1 MGKKTKKAFK
11 YTPMG
16 VRRKIGESLDPRNF
30 KDTFDKIE
38 SHPLGGLV
46 TQQLLA
52 NPRSMKYLIE
62 NPNDPKGFVA
72 TRLFSDG
79 TPLGNYGSRLLGFEG
94 KDGKVVKL
102 EDLAKD
108 EQDKVRGVFAQEVD
122 RIRGSREEELKKRR
136 NVTLLTSPGG
146 ALLTAESL
154 SKPSLTLGK

>member
-1 MGKKTKKAFK
+1 MGKKAKKTVTVPFGAAKSSVNSF
-11 YTPMG
+11 
-16 VRRKIGESLDPRNF
+16 RKPAT
-30 KDTFDKIE
+30 DTEEKI
-38 SHPLGGLV
+38 SSNPLGGLI
-46 TQQLLA
+46 TQQLFA
-52 NPRSMKYLIE
+52 NPRSIKYLIE

-79 TPLGNYGSRLLGFEG
+79 TPVGDYGAKLLGFEG

-102 EDLAKD
+102 ADLAKD
-108 EQDKVRGVFAQEVD
+108 EQDKVRSAFNQEAK
-122 RIRGSREEELKKRR
+122 RISAAREEELKKRR